1 MAYYTQ
7 TLSRSLVERALETTS
22 DFLRKIATR
31 YARGRIYRTT
41 LNELNALSNRD
52 LEDLGLNRSM
62 IRGLALE
69 AAQHYSAR

>member
-7 TLSRSLVERALETTS
+7 TVGRSLIERALETTS
-22 DFLRKIATR
+22 DFLRMIATR

-41 LNELNALSNRD
+41 LNELHALSDRD
-52 LEDLGLNRSM
+52 LADLGLNRSM

-69 AAQHYSAR
+69 AAKHYSAK